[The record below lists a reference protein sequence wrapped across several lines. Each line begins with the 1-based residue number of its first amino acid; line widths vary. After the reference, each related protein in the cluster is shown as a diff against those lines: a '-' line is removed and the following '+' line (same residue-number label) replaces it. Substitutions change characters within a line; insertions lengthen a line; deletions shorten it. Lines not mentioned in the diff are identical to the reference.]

1 MRGYV
6 WRVLF
11 DNGEI
16 KEVTA
21 PNITAALLLTVS
33 VFHPERVVSC
43 VRMEEIT
50 RPEEISLERIGV
62 VTA

>member
-1 MRGYV
+1 MRGYL

-11 DNGEI
+11 DNGEV

-21 PNITAALLLTVS
+21 PNITTALLLTAN
-33 VFHPERVVSC
+33 VFHPERIVSC

-50 RPEEISLERIGV
+50 RPEEISLNRIEM